1 MIAAIG
7 KAEFVKAD
15 WLKKGAVV
23 IDVGIN
29 AVDVS
34 GLFTLESTGCCL
46 LPPCFSCSSASMF
59 LRRIRTEIHSAGQ
72 TV

>member
-1 MIAAIG
+1 VIAAIG

-15 WLKKGAVV
+15 WLKEGAVV

-34 GLFTLESTGCCL
+34 GLFTLESTGCCWL
-46 LPPCFSCSSASMF
+46 SPCFAASMHP
-59 LRRIRTEIHSAGQ
+59 RQIRSEIHSPRQ
-72 TV
+72 NV